1 MLVTKKS
8 SPNKFGLQNVGPN
21 KFSAKKCWLT
31 IIFVKQNSGTEN
43 IWLNKD
49 NKHLIQK
56 NLCTQNFR
64 QQKFGTRNFGT
75 KYNFIQKE
83 FYSKGEKMISISILP
98 IYFSLKNPFI
108 FSF

>member
-56 NLCTQNFR
+56 ICVHKIFDNKNLVQEILVPNIILSKKNF
-64 QQKFGTRNFGT
+64 T
-75 KYNFIQKE
+75 QKE
-83 FYSKGEKMISISILP
+83 KR
-98 IYFSLKNPFI
+98 
-108 FSF
+108 